1 MSSRARS
8 TSPTSMST
16 LRRAAQC
23 VQAVDS
29 SDPVRRAL
37 NAGLAWVLLAMAA
50 LALAMGAVLLWVD
63 RPALTVLAAF
73 VTAPICLVCWWLN
86 RRGSAAGAAG
96 FVALM
101 IVVTSVAIDP
111 HLYAGKVPMVDVAF

>member
-1 MSSRARS
+1 
-8 TSPTSMST
+8 MST
-16 LRRAAQC
+16 LRRVAQW

-73 VTAPICLVCWWLN
+73 VT
-86 RRGSAAGAAG
+86 S
-96 FVALM
+96 
-101 IVVTSVAIDP
+101 S
-111 HLYAGKVPMVDVAF
+111 